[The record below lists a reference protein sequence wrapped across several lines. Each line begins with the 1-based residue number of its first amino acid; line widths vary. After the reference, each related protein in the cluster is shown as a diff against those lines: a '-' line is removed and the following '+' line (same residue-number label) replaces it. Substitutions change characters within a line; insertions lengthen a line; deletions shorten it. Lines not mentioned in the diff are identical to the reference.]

1 MVSCIHYFSCKIIL
15 FHYALLHKAGIWS
28 LTKKAFTQ
36 GHMLICIQVLAV
48 KKVMTTLILLNLRV
62 TLERKDIRQ
71 KKRDQIN
78 THLED
83 LAIALR
89 AFTTYLCPF
98 QSYGCSKYL
107 ERLILSFTLHEI

>member
-71 KKRDQIN
+71 KKSEIKL
-78 THLED
+78 THILKIKRFYCV
-83 LAIALR
+83 LLR
-89 AFTTYLCPF
+89 RISVRFKVTDV
-98 QSYGCSKYL
+98 QNIWSG
-107 ERLILSFTLHEI
+107 